1 MGRDRLMSAA
11 LVEMAVLQPGYQAP
25 AVPRVRLADHAL
37 IEKMD
42 KFMAEGVARSDFFEH
57 DKTVAMEIAT
67 IIVADHGQAQ
77 ESDEQALY
85 DRERRAFL
93 MLAKTEKTGLRISAM
108 LDGQGALR
116 N

>member
-1 MGRDRLMSAA
+1 M
-11 LVEMAVLQPGYQAP
+11 VL
-25 AVPRVRLADHAL
+25 
-37 IEKMD
+37 
-42 KFMAEGVARSDFFEH
+42 SNFFEH
-57 DKTVAMEIAT
+57 DRVVAMQIAT
-67 IIVADHGQAQ
+67 IVVADENQNR

-93 MLAKTEKTGLRISAM
+93 KLAQTEKTGLRINAM